1 METRFENLV
10 APLSELE
17 FENLKESIKAE
28 GCRDAIVTWNGII
41 LDGHNRYR
49 ICTELNIPFKA
60 IEMSFEDEEHARLW
74 MVKNQLARRNIKMFQ
89 KCEMVYPLEK
99 IISEEAVKRKS
110 QAISKSRRG
119 ADSEMGTNLSP
130 SKKTADCI
138 AEFIDVGSTQ
148 WKKAKYIIENAD
160 DEMKGKIRNGK
171 MSIHAAYKKLKFEE
185 ADKKYEPIVKITDR
199 VARYMEKTK
208 RNPHPFPFV
217 KEQIVSTV
225 EGMLI
230 NLEQTLSWLRD
241 EDVKRISE
249 LMEILKSGY
258 DRAKNLIK
266 EEKKR

>member
-1 METRFENLV
+1 MKIKFENCI
-10 APLSELE
+10 ASLSQSEY
-17 FENLKESIKAE
+17 ENLKQSLLQD

-49 ICTELNIPFKA
+49 ICEENGIPYKT
-60 IEMSFEDEEHARLW
+60 IEMSFEDEEHAHLW
-74 MVKNQLARRNIKMFQ
+74 MVKNQLAKRNIKTFQ
-89 KCEMVYPLEK
+89 KCEMIYPLEK
-99 IISEEAVKRKS
+99 IISEEVLERK
-110 QAISKSRRG
+110 KT
-119 ADSEMGTNLSP
+119 DSGQKFAP
-130 SKKTADCI
+130 KTADVM
-138 AEFIDVGSTQ
+138 AAYIDISHTT

-160 DEMKGKIRNGK
+160 DEMKAKIRNGK

-199 VARYMEKTK
+199 VARYMEKPK